1 LILQKYRSMEN
12 RYKTQ
17 IDELTRCCEKIK
29 AEKETVEKRLK
40 EVSIFAEKQVV
51 CFQSFIR
58 S

>member
-1 LILQKYRSMEN
+1 MEN